1 MHLFLMGVTLA
12 LHSANV
18 MSNDVSFASPTAIW
32 RSPWRLEPFPSAQ
45 KEGALPYFDVSF
57 TLFVLVYEHTIL
69 RLYPA
74 HTRVRYSCL
83 RLISESVWG
92 NYL

>member
-1 MHLFLMGVTLA
+1 MGATCG
-12 LHSANV
+12 HDSANV

-57 TLFVLVYEHTIL
+57 TPFLPLYEHTIL

-74 HTRVRYSCL
+74 HTRVRYSYL

-92 NYL
+92 NCL